1 MDPATSLHLL
11 RPNNLRAPQ
20 RALPLSLAIALPS
33 SLSHS
38 PSLPLFLSLSLL
50 CVWKS
55 GVQKQAQKQL

>member
-38 PSLPLFLSLSLL
+38 PSLPLSLSLL

>member
-20 RALPLSLAIALPS
+20 RAL
-33 SLSHS
+33 
-38 PSLPLFLSLSLL
+38 SLSLL
-50 CVWKS
+50 LFLPPSLGLSPSLSSMWKS